1 MVLLKSAGDSVDE
14 SVTGQVLIK
23 IDTQGD
29 SGTPWVCVYGI
40 FVHQLPC
47 PRAFYVINRRRTP
60 FYNFFDICS
69 RHSSPARGAS
79 TNQFLDV
86 KGITYVINYDMPGN
100 IEDYVHRIGRTGRAG
115 TTGTA
120 VSFFSEGNSK
130 LGGDLCKIMREAN
143 QTIPPELQRYD
154 RRSFGSHIRYGRG
167 GYGRGRG
174 RGGNGGRG
182 GFRGRQSGSN
192 VQPLGDRRRF

>member
-1 MVLLKSAGDSVDE
+1 MEHRPVDL
-14 SVTGQVLIK
+14 VK
-23 IDTQGD
+23 
-29 SGTPWVCVYGI
+29 PPRWRFYGI
-40 FVHQLPC
+40 FVHQLPW
-47 PRAFYVINRRRTP
+47 PSAFYVINRRRTP
-60 FYNFFDICS
+60 FKSICS
-69 RHSSPARGAS
+69 RHSNPGPRDFLL
-79 TNQFLDV
+79 TILDV

-154 RRSFGSHIRYGRG
+154 RKSFGSHIRYGRG

-174 RGGNGGRG
+174 RGGYGGRG
-182 GFRGRQSGSN
+182 GYRDRQSGSN